1 MFVSP
6 LSLGAVEGRGTLLV
20 PEKRPTFFTS
30 GAYSDLFGSAQI
42 YTAPP
47 VFRGRGWGPLLG
59 CTVSPVET
67 LSVGSWFGREERWK
81 PTGN

>member
-6 LSLGAVEGRGTLLV
+6 LFLGAGEGRGTLLI
-20 PEKRPTFFTS
+20 PETTHFFPS

-47 VFRGRGWGPLLG
+47 VFRGPVLG
-59 CTVSPVET
+59 CTVSPVEM
-67 LSVGSWFGREERWK
+67 LSVWSWFGRKQKWK